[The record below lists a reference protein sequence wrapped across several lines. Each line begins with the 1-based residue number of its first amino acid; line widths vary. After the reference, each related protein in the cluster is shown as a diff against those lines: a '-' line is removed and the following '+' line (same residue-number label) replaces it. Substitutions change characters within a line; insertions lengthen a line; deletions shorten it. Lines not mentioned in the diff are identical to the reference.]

1 MGVAQLRIGSHNI
14 NAQAVGFD
22 KDGTLFDALNYWRY
36 MDRIRKELFL
46 NIVGSGREK
55 TWEAI
60 MGFIHPDRI
69 NYNGVLAVAT
79 TEEEIIL
86 VAGAIF
92 QLYGWPW
99 FQCKKLAA
107 DLFAEADKKLD
118 CSQAFAP
125 APGVPDLLL
134 KLKNAGTAVGILTSD
149 SLSRTEACM
158 KLIGM
163 QESLD
168 FIVTPEKVKRGKPSP
183 DMVLLAC
190 EALGID
196 PAGMVVVGDS
206 IVDMRM
212 AKEAGSIAV
221 GLITYEG
228 SDEILKEEADFL
240 IRSLTEIE
248 VIS

>member
-1 MGVAQLRIGSHNI
+1 MGVTQLSIGSHKV

-36 MDRIRKELFL
+36 MDQIRKELFL
-46 NIVGSGREK
+46 NIVGSGHEK
-55 TWEAI
+55 AWEAI
-60 MGFIHPDRI
+60 MGFIHPDAI

-86 VAGAIF
+86 VAGVIF

-99 FQCKKLAA
+99 FQCKKLAR
-107 DLFAEADKKLD
+107 DLFVEADKKLD
-118 CSQAFAP
+118 YSQAFTP
-125 APGVPDLLL
+125 VPGVPNLLM
-134 KLKNAGTAVGILTSD
+134 KLKSTDMAVGILTSD
-149 SLSRTEACM
+149 SSFRTEACM

-168 FIVTPEKVKRGKPSP
+168 FIITPEKVKRGKPSP

-196 PAGMVVVGDS
+196 PSGMVVVGDS
-206 IVDMRM
+206 IVDIRM
-212 AKEAGSIAV
+212 AKDAGSIAV
-221 GLITYEG
+221 GLVTHEG
-228 SDEILKEEADFL
+228 SDDILREEADYL
-240 IRSLTEIE
+240 IHSLTEIE